1 MNNRKKRTGQKIV
14 KTTATAALCFCCG
27 YAGVRV
33 GALSVM
39 QSNDTTES
47 TSSTSSTTS
56 TVYNLA
62 STDESELSGTEV
74 AAKISPSVVA
84 ITTEQVV
91 TSQSWYGSY
100 VSSGAGSGVIITS
113 DGYILTCAHVIEGA
127 DTITV
132 TLEDGTEYTAEVVG
146 SDTADDIAVI
156 KIDATDLTAAEIG
169 DSDSAEVGETVYA
182 DGNPNGTLSGTIT
195 SGILSALNREI
206 TVEVSDG
213 VTSTLTVLQTSAAVS
228 PGNSGG
234 GLFNAK
240 GQLIGIVNAK
250 SSSEDSEGLGFAI
263 PINTAMEIAN
273 DIINNGAYAVSESDS
288 GNSETGNPYS
298 GNGQYGFGGMF
309 GGLGF

>member
-1 MNNRKKRTGQKIV
+1 MNNKRKRKGQKIL

-33 GALSVM
+33 GALSVTD
-39 QSNDTTES
+39 SNDTAES
-47 TSSTSSTTS
+47 VSYASSTS
-56 TVYNLA
+56 YNLA
-62 STDESELSGTEV
+62 STDDAELSGTEV

-113 DGYILTCAHVIEGA
+113 DGYILTCAHVIDGA

-213 VTSTLTVLQTSAAVS
+213 ETSTLTVLQTSAAVS

-263 PINTAMEIAN
+263 PINTAMEIA
-273 DIINNGAYAVSESDS
+273 DEIINNGAYAVSESDS
-288 GNSETGNPYS
+288 GNSQQNSQFGE
-298 GNGQYGFGGMF
+298 NGQYGFGGMF
-309 GGLGF
+309 GGLEF